1 MIIERSILV
10 KALVGSHN
18 YNLATPESDKDY
30 KIFTMPTFDDLYR
43 GKMYSKADVGLE
55 FDFDVHDIRKMVA
68 LFWKANINFLEVL
81 YSKENHI
88 YDKNIKEIY
97 NLRKDIV
104 RMNLPYL
111 YNACRGMHFEKMKR
125 LDNPT
130 EGTAH
135 LIEKYGY
142 NTKEALHAYR
152 VLDFITRFAYTDFED
167 FEWAMTYDENLR
179 ERMLEIKNGEYPKVT
194 FQMLI
199 RQKMSQFEKFDQ
211 AYYSQKPNEELKQ
224 HIDLI
229 IYNMI
234 KENFQGTKESTL
246 GGNED
251 AQTITQ

>member
-1 MIIERSILV
+1 MIIERSVLV

-30 KIFTMPTFDDLYR
+30 KIFTMPTFDDLYK
-43 GKMYSKADVGLE
+43 GKMYSKADVGVE
-55 FDFDVHDIRKMVA
+55 FDFDVHDIRKMVV

-88 YDKNIKEIY
+88 YDKSIKEIY
-97 NLRKDIV
+97 DLRKDLV

-135 LIEKYGY
+135 LVEKYGY

-167 FEWAMTYDENLR
+167 FEWAMTYSGISYGAGDASPR
-179 ERMLEIKNGEYPKVT
+179 ERMLEIKNGVYPKVT

-199 RQKMSQFEKFDQ
+199 LQKMKQFEKFDQ
-211 AYYSQKPNEELKQ
+211 VYYNQKPNEELKQ

-234 KENFQGTKESTL
+234 KQNVQSAKES
-246 GGNED
+246 
-251 AQTITQ
+251 I